1 VIPERGLFN
10 PNDTTNVTLDE
21 GHYAALRHSLRLVL
35 HLLDER
41 DPGAAHSDRIARLRD
56 HLRTET
62 DHVSIDWSADL
73 KAMREF
79 LAKNRPHHRLRHDR
93 DELSGGEG

>member
-1 VIPERGLFN
+1 MIPERGLFN

-41 DPGAAHSDRIARLRD
+41 EPGGAPSERVARLRD

-62 DHVSIDWSADL
+62 VHVSIDWAADL